1 MNGVGDSL
9 FSFDGSIDIKVDE
22 CIYSFAGNCLEL
34 GGKQIPHP
42 RRARVRNDS
51 WGGCDAVVSY
61 AGGAKLRLFTFVGQ
75 RANCFREFFQDFG
88 FYPVQHE
95 LAFAFALDEAR
106 FGEDL

>member
-1 MNGVGDSL
+1 MDRLTS
-9 FSFDGSIDIKVDE
+9 KVDE
-22 CIYSFAGNCLEL
+22 CIYSFAGSCREF

-42 RRARVRNDS
+42 QKARVRDDS
-51 WGGCDAVVSY
+51 WGRFRALSELSVNSRLRG
-61 AGGAKLRLFTFVGQ
+61 KLFFAFVGQ
-75 RANCFREFFQDFG
+75 RAYCFREFFQDFG